1 MTETPAAETA
11 KPAEAEPEPRKAE
24 ASAQAEP
31 APESEAPR
39 RVMQENLL
47 VAEGVHKTFLHEGNV
62 VEVLRG
68 VDLSINEGEMVC
80 VVGASGAGKST
91 LLHLLGTLDLPT
103 KGRILFGGDDL
114 TRMTSAQLAAF
125 RNEKIGFVFQFH
137 HLLPEF
143 DALENVM
150 MPGLV
155 RGQARGPLRVKA
167 RALLEEVGLA
177 HRLNHRPGELSGGE
191 QQRVALARA
200 LVMEPAVVMA
210 DEPTGNLDSE
220 TSEAI
225 HQLFFQLNETRR
237 TTFLIVTHSRD
248 LASRMPRVVS
258 MRDGVIQRDERK
270 PESYRGGGD
279 RTGEA
284 VDEVFWYEKASTE
297 AEGKSPGDDAESEE
311 APESPG
317 APSDSTPPS

>member
-1 MTETPAAETA
+1 MRCGSSEIANMTDTRAAETESTA
-11 KPAEAEPEPRKAE
+11 KPAEPTAE
-24 ASAQAEP
+24 AP
-31 APESEAPR
+31 KR
-39 RVMQENLL
+39 TMRENLL
-47 VAEGVHKTFLHEGNV
+47 VAEGIHKTFLHEGNV

-103 KGRILFGGDDL
+103 KGRIKFAGDDL
-114 TRMTSAQLAAF
+114 TRMSSTQLAAF

-155 RGQARGPLRVKA
+155 RGHPRGPLRQRA

-177 HRLNHRPGELSGGE
+177 HRLDHRPGELSGGE

-220 TSEAI
+220 TSESI

-258 MRDGVIQRDERK
+258 MKDGVIQRDERK
-270 PESYRGGGD
+270 TDGYRQGAD
-279 RTGEA
+279 RTAEA
-284 VDEVFWYEKASTE
+284 VDEVFWHDKPTGDAPGSTDEPEAGADLDAASDPAPTE
-297 AEGKSPGDDAESEE
+297 
-311 APESPG
+311 
-317 APSDSTPPS
+317 

>member
-1 MTETPAAETA
+1 MTDTATAETESPA
-11 KPAEAEPEPRKAE
+11 K
-24 ASAQAEP
+24 AEP
-31 APESEAPR
+31 APTAAAEKPAAPKR
-39 RVMQENLL
+39 AMRENLL

-103 KGRILFGGDDL
+103 KGRIKFADDDL
-114 TRMTSAQLAAF
+114 TRMTSSQLAAF

-155 RGQARGPLRVKA
+155 RGQARGPLRERA

-177 HRLNHRPGELSGGE
+177 HRLDHRPGELSGGE

-220 TSEAI
+220 TSAEV
-225 HQLFFQLNETRR
+225 LGLLRR
-237 TTFLIVTHSRD
+237 GVHELGQTVVMVTHELEAAAHAD
-248 LASRMPRVVS
+248 DVVVLADGRVRQHLTAPDADTVVQALHGS
-258 MRDGVIQRDERK
+258 ALHGTALGAPV
-270 PESYRGGGD
+270 GGGA
-279 RTGEA
+279 R
-284 VDEVFWYEKASTE
+284 
-297 AEGKSPGDDAESEE
+297 
-311 APESPG
+311 
-317 APSDSTPPS
+317 